1 MWDAALIAR
10 VRDRKLNEILIFA
23 SLAKIDTSKI
33 DDYIDI
39 IVSLGDDID
48 ACDILLETDG
58 DAEITLEP
66 IASPDYLSRL
76 SPGER
81 ADEDAFNSMKSVPED
96 DGISEMEYLKGVI
109 SEAVDAIIYDAKI
122 QGVRGSDDIEW
133 EMEGL
138 RDAFLNVLGELN
150 EANDRISASQYM
162 YAVTFVNKDVYAKN
176 VQIGFTVP
184 TGWYA
189 TVMDA
194 DGTLVAEAGAE
205 VTIYGLQ
212 TVTYYVALM
221 QMGADPD
228 EDGKVA
234 SSPVQGITVTISGDA
249 SSTKALEP
257 QEISVTV
264 DDSGV
269 SGGDAIDERS
279 GIPSGVWFLV
289 AVIILMIIA
298 AFWLASKRGV
308 FARR

>member
-1 MWDAALIAR
+1 MTVPAGESKQSTATGYYDAATVAPGLDG
-10 VRDRKLNEILIFA
+10 VDL
-23 SLAKIDTSKI
+23 
-33 DDYIDI
+33 
-39 IVSLGDDID
+39 IVSDINGTNTVTE
-48 ACDILLETDG
+48 AITENSAPATGSEGMDILYAG
-58 DAEITLEP
+58 D
-66 IASPDYLSRL
+66 
-76 SPGER
+76 
-81 ADEDAFNSMKSVPED
+81 
-96 DGISEMEYLKGVI
+96 
-109 SEAVDAIIYDAKI
+109 
-122 QGVRGSDDIEW
+122 
-133 EMEGL
+133 EG
-138 RDAFLNVLGELN
+138 A
-150 EANDRISASQYM
+150 ANDRISASQYM

-176 VQIGFTVP
+176 VQIGFTAP